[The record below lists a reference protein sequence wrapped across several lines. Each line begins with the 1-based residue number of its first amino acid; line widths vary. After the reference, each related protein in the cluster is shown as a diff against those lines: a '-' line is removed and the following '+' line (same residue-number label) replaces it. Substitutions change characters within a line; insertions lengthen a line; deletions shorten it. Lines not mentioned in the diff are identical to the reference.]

1 MNQRSWTHSNLGKV
15 LWRGREEEKLSFCS
29 EHRDPSPKA
38 SFFSR
43 TRSYGGGF
51 VTASVCTVC
60 IATGRYPK
68 FTSAIAKSH
77 SRVSKGETIRIT
89 RRGIPI
95 AKLVPADAGE
105 QEDPGQLVREIRE
118 LRDTINLGKITIRE
132 LIDEGRQ
139 LKWVALRFAAARP

>member
-1 MNQRSWTHSNLGKV
+1 MNQRSGTHSNLGKV

-51 VTASVCTVC
+51 VTASVCSVC

-77 SRVSKGETIRIT
+77 SKMGRTVCWPGNTSTLLEGEKGGVTMKAKETSACR
-89 RRGIPI
+89 
-95 AKLVPADAGE
+95 LS
-105 QEDPGQLVREIRE
+105 
-118 LRDTINLGKITIRE
+118 NS
-132 LIDEGRQ
+132 
-139 LKWVALRFAAARP
+139 